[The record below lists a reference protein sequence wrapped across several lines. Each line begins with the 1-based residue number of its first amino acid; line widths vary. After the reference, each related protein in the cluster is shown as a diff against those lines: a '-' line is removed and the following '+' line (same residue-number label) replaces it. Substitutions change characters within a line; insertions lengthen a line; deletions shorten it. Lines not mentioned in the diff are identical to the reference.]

1 MAVETR
7 THMIV
12 SAAGGTVA
20 MAMVETEAT
29 MAEVGLAVD
38 MEAAVREAGL
48 EARAARDA
56 TERAGGHGRGEAG
69 GNKCSKDL
77 SVRSAAW

>member
-1 MAVETR
+1 
-7 THMIV
+7 
-12 SAAGGTVA
+12 
-20 MAMVETEAT
+20 
-29 MAEVGLAVD
+29 VGLAVD

-69 GNKCSKDL
+69 GNGNKCSKDL